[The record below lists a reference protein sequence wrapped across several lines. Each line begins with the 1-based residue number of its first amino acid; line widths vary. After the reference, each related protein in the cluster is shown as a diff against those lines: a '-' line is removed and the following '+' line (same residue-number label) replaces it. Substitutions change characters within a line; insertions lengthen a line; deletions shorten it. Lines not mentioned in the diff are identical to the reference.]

1 MQVTDA
7 DLGCLIDGT
16 HMSNL
21 GFATAVIELAIL
33 HGFGGMFDVKQYRTD
48 LKVLESGVLDDDEI
62 FEIHEGIDDLY
73 YDALDYLNEVSPDEY
88 YFDVEDSSLFL
99 VRGDDCERMTF

>member
-16 HMSNL
+16 HMSDL
-21 GFATAVIELAIL
+21 GFITAVIELAIH
-33 HGFGGMFDVKQYRTD
+33 HGFDRFSVKLYRND
-48 LKVLESGVLDDDEI
+48 LEMLESGTLDDDEI

>member
-21 GFATAVIELAIL
+21 GFITAVIELAIH
-33 HGFGGMFDVKQYRTD
+33 HGFDETFSVKLYRND
-48 LKVLESGVLDDDEI
+48 LEMLESGTLDDDEI
-62 FEIHEGIDDLY
+62 FEIHESLDELF
-73 YDALDYLNEVSPDEY
+73 YDALDYLNEVSPEDY